1 MQEMIAVRLARLRQG
16 CYAASMARKSTP
28 KRPAKPKPPA
38 KRGAFVRIRADYMA
52 LAEEWA
58 EQDRRPATAMLTIIL
73 EDAIAA
79 RLRAAKSA

>member
-1 MQEMIAVRLARLRQG
+1 MLRD
-16 CYAASMARKSTP
+16 MAKRSTP